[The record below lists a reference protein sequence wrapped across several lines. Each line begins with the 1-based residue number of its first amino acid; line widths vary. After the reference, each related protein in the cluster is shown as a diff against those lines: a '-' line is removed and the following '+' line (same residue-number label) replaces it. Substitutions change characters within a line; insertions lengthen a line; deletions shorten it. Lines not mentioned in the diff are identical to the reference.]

1 MTMLNQIRRVGLL
14 VVLTLLSL
22 VSFSG
27 CEALT
32 KMINDMSKP
41 SARVT
46 GASIS
51 DLSLDKAGLLFDVEV
66 TNPYGIAMPLASL
79 DYAINSNGKKF
90 VSGKQTLEGTVPAN
104 GSRTIQLPVN
114 VVFQD
119 ALNILSGVKP
129 GEVVPYDAA
138 LNLSANAPG
147 LGEVTLPVKKSGQLP
162 IPNVPDVKL
171 TNMSISNLSLTNVA
185 ANVSMDVTNTN
196 QFNLGVNE
204 MTYDL
209 ALGGTSIASA
219 KLNNAAD
226 LGAGKTANLSFP
238 IQFSPLTFGRSV
250 YNMLT
255 GSEAGYAITGS
266 VKGSTPF
273 GPVSIPYNKS
283 GSVPIS
289 R

>member
-1 MTMLNQIRRVGLL
+1 MGVMV
-14 VVLTLLSL
+14 SL
-22 VSFSG
+22 ILAMIAIPG
-27 CEALT
+27 CETLT
-32 KMINDMSKP
+32 KMIGDMSKP

-51 DLSLDKAGLLFDVEV
+51 DLALDKAGLLFDVEV
-66 TNPYGIAMPLASL
+66 TNPYSIPMPLASL
-79 DYAINSNGKKF
+79 DYTINSDGKKL
-90 VSGKQTLEGTVPAN
+90 VSGKQSLDGLIPAN

-114 VVFQD
+114 IVFQD

-138 LNLSANAPG
+138 LNLSADAPG
-147 LGEVTLPVKKSGQLP
+147 LGPLTLPVKKSGELP
-162 IPNVPDVKL
+162 IPTAPEVKL
-171 TNMSISNLSLTNVA
+171 TDMSIRELSLTNVA

-196 QFNLGVNE
+196 QFKLGINE

-209 ALGGTSIASA
+209 ALGGSRIASA
-219 KLNNAAD
+219 KLDNPAD
-226 LGAGKTANLSFP
+226 LAPGKTSNVSFP
-238 IQFSPLTFGRSV
+238 IQFSPLSFGRSV

-255 GSEAGYAITGS
+255 GSEAGYALTGS

-273 GPVSIPYNKS
+273 GPVNLPYNKS